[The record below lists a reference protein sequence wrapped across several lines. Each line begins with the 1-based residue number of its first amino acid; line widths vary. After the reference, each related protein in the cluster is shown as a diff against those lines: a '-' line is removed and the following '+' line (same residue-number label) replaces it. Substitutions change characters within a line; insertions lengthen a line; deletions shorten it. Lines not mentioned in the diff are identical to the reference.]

1 MAGLPPEPQRQQRG
15 GPPIPMAVQSSQMP
29 DTIRSHYLHFR
40 QTSLDLLFQDC
51 LLSLS
56 WHPSAHRHPAAQDVL
71 MNLFLKPQ
79 QKRPVKTC
87 DSSET

>member
-1 MAGLPPEPQRQQRG
+1 MAGLPPEPQRQQQG
-15 GPPIPMAVQSSQMP
+15 VLPIPMAVQSSQMP

-71 MNLFLKPQ
+71 TNPFLKPQ
-79 QKRPVKTC
+79 QKHPVRMC